1 MITKQN
7 FKHLLIHL
15 GFEENKNIFTKKIGD
30 GEYILK
36 VDFSSEKLIYP
47 DGLIA
52 QRDTTKNFSQPE
64 NFVVF
69 ECVHNLLQAGYKPQH
84 IILEQGMPGGHGM
97 TGGFCDIIVQDNDKN
112 EYLLIECKT
121 ADDPKSKEF
130 TKAWN
135 KMLRDGGQLF
145 NYYNSYRKAKW
156 ICLYSSDF
164 DENHKYTQLYHLIS
178 MQDNDEYLE
187 SNPKLR
193 SFKQVAEVSGGKEE
207 YFKVW
212 TETYQNDFISHN
224 LFESEVFKIGNRPYH
239 LGDLKFV
246 DNDTIAKKYHRFATI
261 MRQHNISGREN
272 AFDKLVNLFL
282 CKVVDEKNNPENLK
296 VYWRG
301 ASSDNHYDFQD
312 RLQSLYK
319 VGMMEFLNEEVT
331 YIEENEIEDAFKL
344 FKNRKDETKKVIL
357 DYFKQLKFYS
367 NNAFAFLDVHNEN
380 LFLQNAIILKEV
392 VQMLQDIRLKNE
404 DEQHQFLGDL
414 FEGFLDQGVKQS
426 EGQFFTPMPIV
437 KFLVSA
443 LPLSQILQKEE
454 TPKVIDYACG
464 AGHFLTEY
472 ATQIKDIIG
481 KDEKQKLKNHYEN
494 IYGIE
499 KEYRLSKVAKVSA
512 FMYGQDEINI
522 IYADALGGHEKIK
535 DNTFSVLIANPPY
548 SVKGFL
554 ATLNDDDKAK
564 FELYD
569 NLTEESFNSI
579 ETFFIEKAKQLLKTD
594 GVAAIVLP
602 SSILTNGNIYIKCR
616 EIILK
621 YFDLVAIAEFGSGTF
636 GKTGTNTATL
646 FLRRKT
652 QKPDLAEHY
661 KNRVE
666 AWFKGDFD
674 KQIEEVFA
682 DNYLLKNYCEHCGFD
697 FEDYQNFL
705 QNHDTKIFD
714 TEIFKEYRRE
724 FDNSTE
730 TKNLKKKTYF
740 KKLETEAQTELLDE
754 EFKTYAKAIESEKV
768 YFYLMAKDN
777 KTDVLVVKSP
787 ADNKKNK
794 EFLGYEWSSAKGNE
808 GIKYL
813 GSNISD
819 DEENINRN
827 QGIYQIQT
835 PLFNPNHLADESKI
849 NTLIRQ
855 HFMGE
860 SIAISEQNKE
870 FVSLLPLTDMLDF
883 SRTGFDKAIRTSI
896 QKKVEIKSKFPLV
909 RLGEVADIQSG
920 GTPDTKNNEYWDNGT
935 IYWATLVDTKNK
947 YLTDTQRKITEKGLN
962 SSSAKLLP
970 INTIIFSS
978 RATIGDV
985 TIAKVET
992 ATNQGYKNFICYPEK
1007 IHYEYLY
1014 YILQNQAKNIEN
1026 LASGMTYKEISKNEI
1041 SNYKIPLPPLS
1052 IQETIVK
1059 ECEKIDKEYENSR
1072 MKIEEYRAKIAQIFH
1087 DLEVLDKNV
1096 VGGGNG

>member
-7 FKHLLIHL
+7 FKNLLIHL
-15 GFEENKNIFTKKIGD
+15 GFEENKNIFNKKIRGH
-30 GEYILK
+30 ELK
-36 VDFSSEKLIYP
+36 ADFNSEKLIYP
-47 DGLIA
+47 NGLTA
-52 QRDTTKNFSQPE
+52 QRETTKNFSQPE

-69 ECVHNLLQAGYKPQH
+69 ECVHNLLISGYLPEH

-121 ADDPKSKEF
+121 ADDQKSKEF

-156 ICLYSSDF
+156 ICLYASDF
-164 DENHKYTQLYHLIS
+164 DENNDKYTQHYHLIS
-178 MQDNDEYLE
+178 MQDNNDYLE

-193 SFKQVAEVSGGKEE
+193 SFRQVAEVSGGKEE

-212 TETYQNDFISHN
+212 NETYQSDFISHN
-224 LFESEVFKIGNRPYH
+224 LFESEIFKIGNRPYNIH
-239 LGDLKFV
+239 DLKKV
-246 DNDTIAKKYHRFATI
+246 DNDTIQKKYHQFATI

-282 CKVVDEKNNPENLK
+282 CKVVDEKHNPNNLK

-319 VGMMEFLNEEVT
+319 IGMQEFLNEEVT
-331 YIEENEIEDAFKL
+331 YIEEEKIENAFHL

-367 NNAFAFLDVHNEN
+367 NNAFAFLDVHNED

-437 KFLVSA
+437 KFLVSS
-443 LPLSQILQKEE
+443 LPLPLILEKEE

-472 ATQIKDIIG
+472 ASQIKDILG
-481 KDEKQKLKNHYEN
+481 TEQQQNLKNHYAN

-522 IYADALGGHEKIK
+522 IYADALAKNERIT
-535 DNTFSVLIANPPY
+535 DNQFSVLIANPPY

-554 ATLNDDDKAK
+554 ATLSEEDKAK

-579 ETFFIEKAKQLLKTD
+579 ETFFIEKAKQLLKSD

-646 FLRRKT
+646 FLRRKA
-652 QKPDLAEHY
+652 QKPDIAEHY

-674 KQIEEVFA
+674 SNIEAVFA
-682 DNYLLKNYCEHCGFD
+682 DSHLLKKYCEHCGFD
-697 FEDYQNFL
+697 FEGYQNFL
-705 QNHDTKIFD
+705 QNSNTKIFEN
-714 TEIFKEYRRE
+714 EIFKEYRRE
-724 FDNSTE
+724 FENSTDIKQLK
-730 TKNLKKKTYF
+730 TKKFF
-740 KKLETEAQTELLDE
+740 KDFSDEQKQQELHKR
-754 EFKTYAKAIESEKV
+754 FIQFAKNIESEKV
-768 YFYLMAKDN
+768 YFYLLAMDN
-777 KTDVLVVKSP
+777 KTEILVVKSP

-819 DEENINRN
+819 EEENIHRN

-835 PLFNPNHLADESKI
+835 PLFNPNNLNDESKI
-849 NTLIRQ
+849 NTLIRR

-860 SIAISEQNKE
+860 NIEISEQNKA

-883 SRTGFDKAIRTSI
+883 SRTSFDKAIRTSI
-896 QKKVEIKSKFPLV
+896 QKKVEIKSKFPLERLENICQIEYGIRITKKNTFGDKYPVYGGGGETFRSDEYNRENQYVISRFGMSPECV
-909 RLGEVADIQSG
+909 RFVSG
-920 GTPDTKNNEYWDNGT
+920 KFF
-935 IYWATLVDTKNK
+935 
-947 YLTDTQRKITEKGLN
+947 LN
-962 SSSAKLLP
+962 
-970 INTIIFSS
+970 
-978 RATIGDV
+978 D
-985 TIAKVET
+985 
-992 ATNQGYKNFICYPEK
+992 
-1007 IHYEYLY
+1007 
-1014 YILQNQAKNIEN
+1014 
-1026 LASGMTYKEISKNEI
+1026 SGMTIKSKNEKELI
-1041 SNYKIPLPPLS
+1041 TFFVEIFLYSQQENVYLMGRGSAQKNIDMEEFRSFKIPLPPLS
-1052 IQETIVK
+1052 IQEEIVK
-1059 ECEKIDKEYENSR
+1059 ECEKIDAEYENSR
-1072 MKIEEYRAKIAQIFH
+1072 MSVEAYRAKIAQIFH
-1087 DLEVLDKNV
+1087 DLEVLDKNA
-1096 VGGGNG
+1096 VGGVVNC